1 MCYNYLTLC
10 FLSVSGSFALR
21 SATELPVFA
30 SSEMLTRISAGL
42 KAGGSFLS
50 TTDTA
55 TVAVEVDTGPEKGT
69 SFVTTTSRV
78 KTGELSKS
86 SSLKI
91 KERAS
96 FEELCMQHRLN
107 EKKKHRQPFPHFGC
121 REDSLHFI
129 GACGDAEVSPLIAF
143 DYWVSGVGI
152 RRS

>member
-1 MCYNYLTLC
+1 MSYNYLTLC

-21 SATELPVFA
+21 SATELPVLA
-30 SSEMLTRISAGL
+30 SSEMLTRISDGL

-55 TVAVEVDTGPEKGT
+55 TVAVEVDTGPEKGA

-78 KTGELSKS
+78 KTGTLSKS
-86 SSLKI
+86 SSLKV

-96 FEELCMQHRLN
+96 FEELCMLSKTTQTY
-107 EKKKHRQPFPHFGC
+107 KTRQAFPHCGC

-129 GACGDAEVSPLIAF
+129 EARGDTEVSPLVAF
-143 DYWVSGVGI
+143 DY
-152 RRS
+152 